1 MLGSYVHGLFE
12 ISINKVFFLHGV
24 GYSRQR
30 GNIAFNCFPSLLWRK
45 YVYVKH
51 VYYIEFFQGGK
62 INVSIRRT
70 LIYKFQTE
78 ISESHVYII
87 QNFNVTLNSGIYR
100 TTHHPY
106 KINFQFGTK
115 VSLLHANLVP
125 NIKPQYTPLSL
136 LTTTGFDT
144 DYLVGKLIF
153 IVFVP
158 FFCIIIY
165 CYVIYF

>member
-1 MLGSYVHGLFE
+1 VSL
-12 ISINKVFFLHGV
+12 LHGI

-30 GNIAFNCFPSLLWRK
+30 GYYSSNSLPSLLWTK
-45 YVYVKH
+45 YVYLKH
-51 VYYIEFFQGGK
+51 IYIYYIELFLGSK
-62 INVSIRRT
+62 IHHSIKRT

-78 ISESHVYII
+78 ISKGHVYAI
-87 QNFNVTLNSGIYR
+87 QNFSVAPNSGIYR

-115 VSLLHANLVP
+115 VSLLHGNLVP
-125 NIKPQYTPLSL
+125 DMKPQYTPLSL

-153 IVFVP
+153 LVFLP
-158 FFCIIIY
+158 FIFFIYQHLFLPYIISHLWIII
-165 CYVIYF
+165 

>member
-1 MLGSYVHGLFE
+1 MSV
-12 ISINKVFFLHGV
+12 LHGV

-30 GNIAFNCFPSLLWRK
+30 GNYSSNSLPSLLSTK
-45 YVYVKH
+45 YFYVKH
-51 VYYIEFFQGGK
+51 VYYIEFFQGCK
-62 INVSIRRT
+62 IHASIRRT

-78 ISESHVYII
+78 ISEGHVYVI
-87 QNFNVTLNSGIYR
+87 QNLSVAPNSEIYR

-153 IVFVP
+153 IFL
-158 FFCIIIY
+158 
-165 CYVIYF
+165 